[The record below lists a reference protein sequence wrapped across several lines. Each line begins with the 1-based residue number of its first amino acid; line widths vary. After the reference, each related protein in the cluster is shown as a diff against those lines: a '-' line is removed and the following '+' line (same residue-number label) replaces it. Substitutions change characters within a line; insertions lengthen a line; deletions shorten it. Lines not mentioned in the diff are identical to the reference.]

1 MKKKISLV
9 IYILFNILFCYN
21 TVFAAQGGDVTGLRE
36 SLYMTGISSDN
47 SIFVAG
53 STIAGYIIYV
63 AIAIS
68 VIMLMIKGI
77 KFITSSPEGQ
87 ANVKKELIPWAVG
100 IVILFTMTF
109 VLRFINQF
117 AQNNINTL

>member
-36 SLYMTGISSDN
+36 SLYYTGISNDN
-47 SIFVAG
+47 SIFAAG

-68 VIMLMIKGI
+68 VIVLMIKGI
-77 KFITSSPEGQ
+77 KFITSSPEGK
-87 ANVKKELIPWAVG
+87 ADVKKELIPWTVG
-100 IVILFTMTF
+100 IIILFTMNI
-109 VLRFINQF
+109 VLNFINKF
-117 AQNNINTL
+117 AQSNINNL